1 MGDLLSSPT
10 TGIVAD
16 IFYGQALVEN
26 MTSKSTEHQCMG
38 MRLGKPSLR
47 HISGSVDESE

>member
-1 MGDLLSSPT
+1 MGDLLSSPPT

-26 MTSKSTEHQCMG
+26 VASKSTEHQG
-38 MRLGKPSLR
+38 VRLGKSFLR
-47 HISGSVDESE
+47 HISGSMNE